1 MQVYEYVKKEEW
13 QPVRDELYEIIHK
26 LQDEVKLFPFWGC
39 LNPLMVEAYSGF
51 IMIK

>member
-1 MQVYEYVKKEEW
+1 MLPDKN
-13 QPVRDELYEIIHK
+13 ELNK
-26 LQDEVKLFPFWGC
+26 KLFLFWGC